1 MEITGKEGLEGFF
14 EQSVGR
20 LAFREVQERMRL
32 IDDDKWSMSVY
43 LARRLEI
50 EDGTVIDGKEV
61 WEAYKSLLEDNSMA
75 YARKMVL
82 LSEIRSRMNYFIYQ
96 IKKNSDLIYDEQIGD
111 IVYIENG
118 EKYFENNK
126 LNRKKIQGE
135 IGEFVDFI

>member
-1 MEITGKEGLEGFF
+1 
-14 EQSVGR
+14 
-20 LAFREVQERMRL
+20 
-32 IDDDKWSMSVY
+32 
-43 LARRLEI
+43 
-50 EDGTVIDGKEV
+50 
-61 WEAYKSLLEDNSMA
+61 
-75 YARKMVL
+75 
-82 LSEIRSRMNYFIYQ
+82 MNYFIYQ

>member
-1 MEITGKEGLEGFF
+1 MMTNGVCLCI
-14 EQSVGR
+14 
-20 LAFREVQERMRL
+20 
-32 IDDDKWSMSVY
+32 
-43 LARRLEI
+43 LEI

-126 LNRKKIQGE
+126 LNRKKIQG
-135 IGEFVDFI
+135 